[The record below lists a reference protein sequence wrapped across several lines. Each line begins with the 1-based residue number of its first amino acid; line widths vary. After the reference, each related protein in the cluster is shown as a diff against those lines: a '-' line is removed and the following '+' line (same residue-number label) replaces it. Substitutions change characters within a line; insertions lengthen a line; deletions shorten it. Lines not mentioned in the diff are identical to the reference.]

1 MKSGDFFCHTYLN
14 FTLKIYLYPNIPL
27 EHSTRTTSRMTA
39 IEWTT
44 TEIRSATR
52 TARTFRSTP
61 TGILAS
67 EEIQAVNHVQHR
79 IAVDGIILRIRT
91 GCSRNGTREGALL
104 TKDIVELE
112 HDGQW
117 LALQETLRELRIPYK
132 LIRIHTAVVIST
144 ATADREA

>member
-1 MKSGDFFCHTYLN
+1 M
-14 FTLKIYLYPNIPL
+14 PNEAYFVFKRSFL
-27 EHSTRTTSRMTA
+27 EHSSTWTTTAKTA
-39 IEWTT
+39 IE
-44 TEIRSATR
+44 R
-52 TARTFRSTP
+52 TAMEVWTATGTTRTFRSTP

-104 TKDIVELE
+104 AEDIVELQ
-112 HDGQW
+112 HDGKR

-132 LIRIHTAVVIST
+132 LIRIHAAVAITA
-144 ATADREA
+144 AAADREA

>member
-1 MKSGDFFCHTYLN
+1 MKLTSFSF
-14 FTLKIYLYPNIPL
+14 L
-27 EHSTRTTSRMTA
+27 EHSAAWTTTAKTA
-39 IEWTT
+39 IEWTAMEVWT
-44 TEIRSATR
+44 ATR
-52 TARTFRSTP
+52 TTRTFRSTP

-104 TKDIVELE
+104 AENIVELQ
-112 HDGQW
+112 HDGKR

-132 LIRIHTAVVIST
+132 LICIHAAVAITA
-144 ATADREA
+144 AAADREA

>member
-1 MKSGDFFCHTYLN
+1 MKLTSM
-14 FTLKIYLYPNIPL
+14 PNEAYFVFKRSFL
-27 EHSTRTTSRMTA
+27 EHSAAWTTTAKTAIERTAMEVWTATRTT
-39 IEWTT
+39 
-44 TEIRSATR
+44 
-52 TARTFRSTP
+52 RTFRSTP

-104 TKDIVELE
+104 AENIVELQ
-112 HDGQW
+112 HDGKR

-132 LIRIHTAVVIST
+132 LIRIHAAVALTA
-144 ATADREA
+144 AAADREA

>member
-1 MKSGDFFCHTYLN
+1 MRLTIVLN
-14 FTLKIYLYPNIPL
+14 EVFL
-27 EHSTRTTSRMTA
+27 EHSSWTTTAKTAIERTAMEVWTATRTT
-39 IEWTT
+39 
-44 TEIRSATR
+44 R
-52 TARTFRSTP
+52 TARSTP

-104 TKDIVELE
+104 AENIVELQ
-112 HDGQW
+112 HDGKR

-132 LIRIHTAVVIST
+132 LIRIHAAVAITA
-144 ATADREA
+144 AAADREA

>member
-1 MKSGDFFCHTYLN
+1 MKLTSFSF
-14 FTLKIYLYPNIPL
+14 L
-27 EHSTRTTSRMTA
+27 EHSAAWTTTAKTA
-39 IEWTT
+39 IEWTAMEVWT
-44 TEIRSATR
+44 ATR
-52 TARTFRSTP
+52 TTRTFRSTP

-104 TKDIVELE
+104 AENIVELQ
-112 HDGQW
+112 HDGKR

-132 LIRIHTAVVIST
+132 LIRIHAAVAITA
-144 ATADREA
+144 AAADREA

>member
-1 MKSGDFFCHTYLN
+1 MKLTSFSF
-14 FTLKIYLYPNIPL
+14 L
-27 EHSTRTTSRMTA
+27 EHSAAWTTTAKTAIERTAMEVWTATRTT
-39 IEWTT
+39 
-44 TEIRSATR
+44 
-52 TARTFRSTP
+52 RTFRSTP

-117 LALQETLRELRIPYK
+117 LALQETLRELRIPYQ
-132 LIRIHTAVVIST
+132 LIGVHAAVIIAT

>member
-1 MKSGDFFCHTYLN
+1 MKLTSFSF
-14 FTLKIYLYPNIPL
+14 L
-27 EHSTRTTSRMTA
+27 EHSAAWTTTAKTA
-39 IEWTT
+39 IEWTAMEVWT
-44 TEIRSATR
+44 ATR
-52 TARTFRSTP
+52 TTRTTRTFRSTP

-104 TKDIVELE
+104 AENIVELQ
-112 HDGQW
+112 HDGKR

-132 LIRIHTAVVIST
+132 LIRIHAAVAITA
-144 ATADREA
+144 AAADREA